1 MDPLSAFGLSASILQ
16 FVTFAASLIKQSIE
30 IHDSSNGLSKKL
42 LDTEDTYKS
51 LSEFYSK
58 FDTSCRQSGDVGIH
72 AEIRDHVAGL
82 KALANDCKHDCR
94 ILLDVIEK
102 LKIEAGPRRRLKSL
116 RAAFLAYRQGDTVES
131 LQNRLVRTQDQMTAY
146 MCRISK

>member
-42 LDTEDTYKS
+42 LDTEDAYRS
-51 LSEFYSK
+51 LSEFYLK
-58 FDTSCRQSGDVGIH
+58 FDSSCSQSGDVGIQ

-82 KALANDCKHDCR
+82 KALANDCKYDCR
-94 ILLDVIEK
+94 ILLDVVER
-102 LKIEAGPRRRLKSL
+102 LKIEDVTIMLFTLTS
-116 RAAFLAYRQGDTVES
+116 
-131 LQNRLVRTQDQMTAY
+131 
-146 MCRISK
+146 